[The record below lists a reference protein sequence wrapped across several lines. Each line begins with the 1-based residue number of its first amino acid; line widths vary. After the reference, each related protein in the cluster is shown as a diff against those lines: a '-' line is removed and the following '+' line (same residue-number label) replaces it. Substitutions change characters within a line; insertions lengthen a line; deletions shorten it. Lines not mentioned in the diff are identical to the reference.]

1 MSNCSSL
8 PRKEVGDS
16 VAGAINLGEDILW
29 RARRI
34 AEEIGVPT
42 RKAYHLLENNLIP
55 ARKIGRDWCA
65 RRSVLNRHFAVSGE
79 AA

>member
-1 MSNCSSL
+1 MMY
-8 PRKEVGDS
+8 PAQPKPPETET
-16 VAGAINLGEDILW
+16 LGEDILW
-29 RARRI
+29 GARRI

-65 RRSVLNRHFAVSGE
+65 RRSVLNQHFAVSGE